1 MEVGLSRVSLGLPGS
16 FLIIY
21 IEGRAP
27 GKSEHSVQDVFKK
40 TRVWPRDWAGLRKGT
55 PHKSCCF
62 VEAKQKILPGFGAG
76 LAGFTPQKCPFRT
89 RRLEK
94 GAGLA
99 AEWAGFGAGLR
110 ERSLAWAWV
119 GLGM

>member
-1 MEVGLSRVSLGLPGS
+1 MGCPGH
-16 FLIIY
+16 FLVIY

-76 LAGFTPQKCPFRT
+76 LAGFSGQICAFRT

-94 GAGLA
+94 GAGMAVGLA
-99 AEWAGFGAGLR
+99 EFGAGLR
-110 ERSLAWAWV
+110 GRSLA
-119 GLGM
+119 